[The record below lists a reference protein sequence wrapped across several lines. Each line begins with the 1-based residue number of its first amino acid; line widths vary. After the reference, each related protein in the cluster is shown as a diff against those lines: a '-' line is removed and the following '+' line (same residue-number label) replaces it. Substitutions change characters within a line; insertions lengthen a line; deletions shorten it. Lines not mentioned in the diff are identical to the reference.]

1 MRWEYLLPGEFEDAV
16 KKAKGVCVIPI
27 GAMECHGT
35 HLPLGCDALKG
46 VAFTNMAA
54 DIAEVVSCPG
64 APYFGDM
71 ADYHDKGNISIH
83 PALIRQLL
91 EALCDEC
98 YNNGFK
104 KIVFVT
110 SHGGNKP
117 MMDAFVR
124 EIQWK
129 QPDYMVY
136 HYYQLMGTP
145 KAILDEIEK
154 YPYLTEEDIAVFQSY
169 VDENKYGGHGCFKET
184 SCIYHLYPELVALD
198 KIGEIDGHN
207 THKADKFY
215 DMGIKACYN
224 WNINFPNNYASVEHS
239 GMNERTARAI
249 AEKTVADTVAALKLI
264 KEDNQHLEMLRK
276 THERDNLPKKS
287 HLK

>member
-1 MRWEYLLPGEFEDAV
+1 MRWEYLLPGEFDDAV
-16 KKAKGVCVIPI
+16 KRAKGVCVIPV

-46 VAFTNMAA
+46 IAFTNTAA

-64 APYFGDM
+64 APYLGDM
-71 ADYHDKGNISIH
+71 SGACGGGNISIP

-104 KIVFVT
+104 KIVFVS

-117 MMDAFVR
+117 MLDAFCR
-124 EIQWK
+124 EIRWK
-129 QPDYMVY
+129 NPKYNIY
-136 HYYQLMGTP
+136 HYYQTMGTP
-145 KAILDEIEK
+145 ASILAEIEK
-154 YPYLTEEDIAVFQSY
+154 YPYLTEEDIAVFQRY
-169 VDENKYGGHGCFKET
+169 VNENKYGGHGCFKET

-207 THKADKFY
+207 THRADAFNEAKIFSPF
-215 DMGIKACYN
+215 G
-224 WNINFPNNYASVEHS
+224 WSINFPNNYASVEHD

-249 AEKTVADTVAALKLI
+249 AEKTIADTVKALKVI
-264 KEDNQHLEMLRK
+264 KEDTLHDEKLADQLAKYEAHMASL
-276 THERDNLPKKS
+276 
-287 HLK
+287 

>member
-16 KKAKGVCVIPI
+16 KKAKGVCVIPV
-27 GAMECHGT
+27 GAMERHGT

-46 VAFTNMAA
+46 IAFTNMAA
-54 DIAEVVSCPG
+54 DIAEVVSFPG
-64 APYFGDM
+64 APYFGEM
-71 ADYHDKGNISIH
+71 ADNRERGNISIQ
-83 PALIRQLL
+83 PALLRQLL
-91 EALCDEC
+91 EAMCDEC
-98 YNNGFK
+98 YNNGFN
-104 KIVFVT
+104 KIVFVGT
-110 SHGGNKP
+110 HGPNKSLLNS
-117 MMDAFVR
+117 FVR

-129 QPDYMVY
+129 QPKYMVY
-136 HYYQLMGTP
+136 SYYQTMGTP

-184 SCIYHLYPELVALD
+184 SCIYYLHPELVALD
-198 KIGEIDGHN
+198 KIGEVDGLN
-207 THKADKFY
+207 THKSDKFTEL
-215 DMGIKACYN
+215 GINACYT

-249 AEKTVADTVAALKLI
+249 AEKPVADTVAALKLI

-276 THERDNLPKKS
+276 THERDNLPQISCIK
-287 HLK
+287 

>member
-16 KKAKGVCVIPI
+16 KKAKGVCVIPV
-27 GAMECHGT
+27 GAMERHGT

-46 VAFTNMAA
+46 IAFTNAAA

-71 ADYHDKGNISIH
+71 ADYQDKGNICFPI
-83 PALIRQLL
+83 PLIWQIM

-98 YNNGFK
+98 YNNGFT
-104 KIVFVT
+104 KIVFVA

-117 MMDAFVR
+117 MLDAFMR
-124 EIQWK
+124 QIRWK
-129 QPDYMVY
+129 NPDYAVY
-136 HYYQLMGTP
+136 HYYQKMGDP
-145 KAILDEIEK
+145 AEILKELDK

-169 VDENKYGGHGCFKET
+169 VDEGKYGGHGCFKET

-198 KIGEIDGHN
+198 KIGEVDGLNQHRSDEFEKLN
-207 THKADKFY
+207 VYSAY
-215 DMGIKACYN
+215 R
-224 WNINFPNNYASVEHS
+224 WNLNFPNNYAAFEHP

-249 AEKTVADTVAALKLI
+249 AEKTIADTAAAFKLI
-264 KEDNQHLEMLRK
+264 KEDDLFHQI
-276 THERDNLPKKS
+276 RDVEIARAKARRSNPVY
-287 HLK
+287 

>member
-27 GAMECHGT
+27 GAMERHGT

-71 ADYHDKGNISIH
+71 ADYHEKGNISIS

-98 YNNGFK
+98 YNNGFT
-104 KIVFVT
+104 KIVFVS

-124 EIQWK
+124 EIRWK
-129 QPDYMVY
+129 KPNYMVY
-136 HYYQLMGTP
+136 HYYQLMGHP

-169 VDENKYGGHGCFKET
+169 VDEGKYGGHGCFKET
-184 SCIYHLYPELVALD
+184 SCIYHLHPELVALD

-207 THKADKFY
+207 THKGDKFY
-215 DMGIKACYN
+215 DARITACYT
-224 WNINFPNNYASVEHS
+224 WQLNFPNDYASVEHD

-264 KEDNQHLEMLRK
+264 KEDNQHMEFMKRTLG
-276 THERDNLPKKS
+276 NN
-287 HLK
+287 

>member
-16 KKAKGVCVIPI
+16 KKAKGVCVIPV
-27 GAMECHGT
+27 GAMERHGT

-46 VAFTNMAA
+46 IAFTNAAA

-71 ADYHDKGNISIH
+71 CDYQERGNIALP
-83 PALIRQLL
+83 PALIRQIW

-98 YNNGFK
+98 YNNGFD
-104 KIVFVT
+104 KIVFIS

-117 MMDAFVR
+117 MLDAFVR

-129 QPDYMVY
+129 HPEYMVY

-145 KAILDEIEK
+145 QSILDEIEK
-154 YPYLTEEDIAVFQSY
+154 YPYLTQEDIAVFQSY

-198 KIGEIDGHN
+198 KIGELDGLN
-207 THKADKFY
+207 THKSDKFY
-215 DMGIKACYN
+215 EHRISACYN
-224 WNINFPNNYASVEHS
+224 WQINFPNDYASFEHS

-249 AEKTVADTVAALKLI
+249 AEKTIADTAAAFKLI
-264 KEDNQHLEMLRK
+264 KEDTQHAEFVKRAQERK
-276 THERDNLPKKS
+276 KNRRVIY
-287 HLK
+287 